1 MSRHISQTANLVLC
15 KSTTACI
22 KRYKSFKQIIKWI
35 TYITQL
41 MILYLIT
48 RCCYHL
54 LNIAGGYLWATTDV
68 FVWFIIPVIGFV
80 QLYKISFSVSN
91 DPICSISE
99 SWHTNAKMNQICKHL
114 PWCYIHLG
122 SFPNHRSVEVII
134 QKAENAKILLEF
146 HVSESFK
153 RNLIHFNLLIKD
165 VLLLIVLGDKI
176 FCLF

>member
-1 MSRHISQTANLVLC
+1 M
-15 KSTTACI
+15 
-22 KRYKSFKQIIKWI
+22 
-35 TYITQL
+35 
-41 MILYLIT
+41 
-48 RCCYHL
+48 
-54 LNIAGGYLWATTDV
+54 
-68 FVWFIIPVIGFV
+68 

-134 QKAENAKILLEF
+134 QKVENAKILLEF